1 MMIRQENVTSRD
13 LELLNVAL
21 DHALTPQE
29 QVEFNRRLSEC
40 PYLTTLYQE
49 QRHLKDTMAQ
59 LPCRKVP
66 HNFTLTHA
74 EARKAKLAT
83 FLQPMFGWAS
93 AISALLV
100 AVIFG
105 SELIFRN
112 VSLPAPM
119 SSESPQVFSVQEDTE
134 TALAPEEAASM
145 LTVASEPIYL
155 LNWGY
160 GATGMGGIGGKG
172 GGGDGL
178 VDSGGFSVNISIS
191 PEAAYAED
199 IPLDMAGAGEM
210 IEGMGLEGMIEEP
223 PMEDLSEVYPE
234 ETMLEEE
241 PLMPETVMST
251 PVPVEREAPK
261 IYGINPETVGT
272 ILKVTPDSSTP
283 QTDQLREAQASAAE
297 NSESKAIVPTQ
308 LQIGLL
314 AAAII
319 FGLIW
324 LILKLR
330 R

>member
-1 MMIRQENVTSRD
+1 MIRQENVTSRD

-66 HNFTLTHA
+66 HNFTLTRA
-74 EARKAKLAT
+74 EARKAKRAT

-119 SSESPQVFSVQEDTE
+119 SSESPQVFSVEEDAE
-134 TALAPEEAASM
+134 TALAPEEAASL

-160 GATGMGGIGGKG
+160 GATGLGGIGG
-172 GGGDGL
+172 GDGG
-178 VDSGGFSVNISIS
+178 VVPDTGGYSINISIS
-191 PEAAYAED
+191 PIVTYTEDMAPEAA
-199 IPLDMAGAGEM
+199 GTGE
-210 IEGMGLEGMIEEP
+210 IIEET
-223 PMEDLSEVYPE
+223 PMEMPMSAYPE
-234 ETMLEEE
+234 EAVPEQEALAE
-241 PLMPETVMST
+241 ETVTAT
-251 PVPVEREAPK
+251 PVVLEREAPK
-261 IYGINPETVGT
+261 FYGIDPDKVGT
-272 ILKVTPDSSTP
+272 ILKMTTESNLTQPIEPSEEHARVAEEKQPGSISSI
-283 QTDQLREAQASAAE
+283 QVRIA
-297 NSESKAIVPTQ
+297 
-308 LQIGLL
+308 LL
-314 AAAII
+314 AAALV

-324 LILKLR
+324 LSLKFKR
-330 R
+330 

>member
-1 MMIRQENVTSRD
+1 MIRQENVTSRD

-251 PVPVEREAPK
+251 PVPVERKAPK

-283 QTDQLREAQASAAE
+283 QTVQLREAQASAAE

-308 LQIGLL
+308 LLIGLL

>member
-1 MMIRQENVTSRD
+1 MIRQENVTSRD

-66 HNFTLTHA
+66 HNFTLTRA
-74 EARKAKLAT
+74 EARKAKRAT

-119 SSESPQVFSVQEDTE
+119 SSESPQVFSVEEDTE